1 MGIIRN
7 SFSLENESKNLKL
20 YFKGEKPYKCN
31 ICSRAFCQ
39 ISNLKSHQKTH
50 TKVKAFEC
58 DICHKTFR
66 RSFTLKQ
73 HKLIHEREGKIAANT
88 TAPVKPVATAPV
100 PVPQTA
106 SITEIKTE
114 GCCSPIKKENHHT
127 EDNIEVDVCGVD
139 HTHTNN

>member
-73 HKLIHEREGKIAANT
+73 HKLIHEREGK
-88 TAPVKPVATAPV
+88 TAPVAQINTV
-100 PVPQTA
+100 VPQAT
-106 SITEIKTE
+106 ITELKQE
-114 GCCSPIKKENHHT
+114 IKKENNF
-127 EDNIEVDVCGVD
+127 E
-139 HTHTNN
+139 